1 MATIIKADGT
11 MEHVCPKNGTDFSL
25 NELNNIVNG
34 SIEVIKIT
42 PGHYMIVNESGKL
55 LTLPLN
61 RLASTIF
68 SIYTDAEDSIVGDVL
83 ICPISEIK

>member
-1 MATIIKADGT
+1 MATIIKTDGT
-11 MEHVCPKNGTDFSL
+11 IEHVCPKNGTDFL
-25 NELNNIVNG
+25 LEELNNIVNG
-34 SIEVIKIT
+34 SIEVIAIT

-55 LTLPLN
+55 LALPHN

-83 ICPISEIK
+83 ICPTSEVQ